1 MGSKCKGGS
10 NYIYMKLLIDMNL
23 SPKLTDF
30 LISCNIISTHWSTV
44 GKTTATDSEI
54 VIYALQNN
62 YVIVTCDLDFSA
74 ILAVTHGKR
83 PSIVQVR
90 TRYMPLNE
98 LAETV
103 INSINQNIDDLNL
116 GAILTI
122 DAKKSRS
129 RLLPL

>member
-1 MGSKCKGGS
+1 
-10 NYIYMKLLIDMNL
+10 MKLLVDMNL
-23 SPKLTDF
+23 SPKFADLLVSDDIT
-30 LISCNIISTHWSTV
+30 SEHWSQV
-44 GKTTATDSEI
+44 GAATAKDSEI
-54 VIYALQNN
+54 VNYAFQNG

-74 ILAVTHGKR
+74 ILSVTHGKK

-90 TRYMPLNE
+90 TRYMPVHD
-98 LAETV
+98 LADIVIKAIKQNTDD
-103 INSINQNIDDLNL
+103 INS

>member
-1 MGSKCKGGS
+1 
-10 NYIYMKLLIDMNL
+10 MKLLVDMNL
-23 SPKLTDF
+23 SPKFADF
-30 LISCNIISTHWSTV
+30 LACGDITSTHWSTA
-44 GKTTATDSEI
+44 GAATATDSEI
-54 VIYALQNN
+54 VDYALQND

-74 ILAVTHGKR
+74 ILSVTHGKK

-90 TRYMPLNE
+90 TRYMPLNS
-98 LAETV
+98 LADIV
-103 INSINQNIDDLNL
+103 IRSIIQNIDDLNS

>member
-1 MGSKCKGGS
+1 
-10 NYIYMKLLIDMNL
+10 MKLLVDMNL
-23 SPKLTDF
+23 SPKLAD
-30 LISCNIISTHWSTV
+30 LLVSDNIISTHWSTI
-44 GKTTATDSEI
+44 GKKTAVDSEI
-54 VIYALQNN
+54 VNYAIQND

-74 ILAVTHGKR
+74 ILSVTHGKK

-90 TRYMPLNE
+90 TRYMPLHD
-98 LAETV
+98 LADIV
-103 INSINQNIDDLNL
+103 IKSIKQNINDLNS

>member
-1 MGSKCKGGS
+1 MR
-10 NYIYMKLLIDMNL
+10 LLIDMNL
-23 SPKLTDF
+23 SPKLADL
-30 LISCNIISTHWSTV
+30 LISDNIISTHWNTV

-54 VIYALQNN
+54 VMYALQNE

-74 ILAVTHGKR
+74 ILAVTHGKK
-83 PSIVQVR
+83 PSIIQVR
-90 TRYMPLNE
+90 TRYMPHNK
-98 LAETV
+98 LAGIV
-103 INSINQNIDDLNL
+103 IKSITQNIDDLNS

>member
-1 MGSKCKGGS
+1 
-10 NYIYMKLLIDMNL
+10 MKLLVDMNL
-23 SPKLTDF
+23 SPKFATL
-30 LISCNIISTHWSTV
+30 LISDDISSTHWCTV
-44 GKTTATDSEI
+44 GATTATDSEI
-54 VIYALQNN
+54 VNFAIQND

-74 ILAVTHGKR
+74 ILSVTHGRK

-90 TRYMPLNE
+90 TQFMPINDLADIVIKSIKQNNYALN
-98 LAETV
+98 
-103 INSINQNIDDLNL
+103 S

>member
-1 MGSKCKGGS
+1 
-10 NYIYMKLLIDMNL
+10 MKLLVDMNL
-23 SPKLTDF
+23 SPKFADF
-30 LISCNIISTHWSTV
+30 LVCSDVIATHWSTV
-44 GKTTATDSEI
+44 GAATATDSEI
-54 VIYALQNN
+54 VNYALQND

-74 ILAVTHGKR
+74 ILSVTHVKK

-90 TRYMPLNE
+90 TRYMPLND
-98 LAETV
+98 LADIV
-103 INSINQNIDDLNL
+103 MKSISQNIDDLNS